1 MANEFTSI
9 ATAPGLATELVQPT
23 YDLAVR
29 YALKAIPTARMFV
42 DVRPQQ
48 PAMRG
53 SSVSIEKVNYFSNA
67 AIEAAKTPLSEEADV
82 DSTKIPQPTKVT
94 ITPNEYGFAVT
105 STRKLRNRVF
115 SPLDPIK
122 VQLIATHQARVI
134 DELVQDTLQGGTT
147 VYTDGNAGVGTVTN
161 DHVLTAEVVR
171 RQVAK
176 LRAANVVPWFGDFY
190 AAYTHPFVVLD
201 LREETGAGGWRV
213 PNEYGVSQSNIWAGE
228 VGEFEG
234 VRFVQSNLARVQEEA
249 GADDANVF
257 SSYFIGRTALAEHVV
272 EEPHVEFAP
281 PMDKLN
287 RFATLG
293 WYGDLGWARYES
305 KALYVVKTGS
315 SAGDDYVASA

>member
-1 MANEFTSI
+1 VANEFTSI
-9 ATAPGLATELVQPT
+9 ATTPGLATELVQPT

-29 YALKAIPTARMFV
+29 YALKAMPISRMFV
-42 DVRPQQ
+42 DVRPQR

-53 SSVSIEKVNYFSNA
+53 SSVTIEKINYFSNSVV
-67 AIEAAKTPLSEEADV
+67 EAAKTPLSEESDV
-82 DSTKIPQPTKVT
+82 DSTKIPKPDKVT

-105 STRKLRNRVF
+105 STRKLSNRVF

-122 VQLIATHQARVI
+122 VNLIAQNEAKVI
-134 DELVQDTLQGGTT
+134 DGLVQDTLATGTT
-147 VYTDGNAGVGTVTN
+147 VYAGDATAAELVAADT
-161 DHVLTAEVVR
+161 LTAALVR

-176 LRAANVVPWFGDFY
+176 LRGANVTPWFGDFY
-190 AAYTHPFVVLD
+190 ACYTHPFVVLD
-201 LREETGAGGWRV
+201 LREESGAGGWRV